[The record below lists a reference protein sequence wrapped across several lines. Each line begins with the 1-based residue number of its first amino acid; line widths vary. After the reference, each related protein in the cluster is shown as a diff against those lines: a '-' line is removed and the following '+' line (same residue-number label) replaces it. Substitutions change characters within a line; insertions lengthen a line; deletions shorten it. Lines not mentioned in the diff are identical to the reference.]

1 MAKITRAELKRRRRI
16 ELYKRIIVY
25 GFLVMTILPI
35 LTSVFLLYKV
45 NELEKQIDYAL
56 SETGGDYLTLR
67 SSREALLGN
76 PNAGSGMFA
85 DSKKAVLGSSSV
97 DTNRTKNTEDGQQEE
112 GNSEA
117 DTTQRDETAAVG
129 ADIMEGT
136 SAKTVQTDGNDL
148 KADDAVDTDSER
160 EEKKE
165 AKGRVYL
172 TFDDGPSIY
181 TGQILDILK
190 ENNVKATFFVIGRD
204 KEYYEY
210 YKRIVEEGHT
220 IGMHSYTHVY
230 QDFYE
235 SVESFGAELT
245 KLEDLI
251 YNVTGVH
258 SKVFRFPGGSSNS
271 VAPLPIEDYIAY
283 LNEHNINYYDW
294 NSLNGDAVTTGLSPQ
309 TLVDNIMN
317 DVTRNED
324 SIVLM
329 HDLQTTHTTVE
340 SLQLLI
346 DTLRSEGY
354 EILPIDENT
363 PLIQHVSC
371 NSVEE

>member
-16 ELYKRIIVY
+16 ELYKKVIIY

-45 NELEKQIDYAL
+45 SSLEKEIDYAL

-76 PNAGSGMFA
+76 PNVDSGRFA
-85 DSKKAVLGSSSV
+85 DSTKTVLGSSNV
-97 DTNRTKNTEDGQQEE
+97 DTNSAENTENADGTETV
-112 GNSEA
+112 
-117 DTTQRDETAAVG
+117 DTDQTAAVS
-129 ADIMEGT
+129 ADTASVEDSGEQKAGNAADT
-136 SAKTVQTDGNDL
+136 SDG
-148 KADDAVDTDSER
+148 SP
-160 EEKKE
+160 EKVV
-165 AKGRVYL
+165 KGRVYL

-190 ENNVKATFFVIGRD
+190 ENQVKATFFVIGRD
-204 KEYYEY
+204 EEYYQY
-210 YKRIVEEGHT
+210 YKRIVEEGHS

-230 QDFYE
+230 QDFYR
-235 SVESFGAELT
+235 SLDSFGTELE
-245 KLEDLI
+245 KLDNLI
-251 YNVTGVH
+251 YDQTGVH
-258 SKVFRFPGGSSNS
+258 SRLFRFPGGSSNS
-271 VAPLPIEDYIAY
+271 VASLPIENYIAY

-317 DVTRNED
+317 DVTKNQD